1 MRNLLLVYAVSAFV
15 AAHSAFAVIDLT
27 DWLRR
32 KGADSYTVT
41 ISDGTEYSG
50 MAKGAFDGNLTTD
63 AGRALMNRG
72 TTENRAAPAIE
83 LNVHLPDA
91 PDKGLTVSSFRLYRM
106 HSGSYNPF
114 TRTTRNFALQASMDG
129 NSWSTL
135 YRTSEAQ
142 VWTEE
147 TAYRDYVVPVGIRG
161 CYQHYRI
168 KMYPDYSTTSADED
182 QNYVGFQELV
192 LYGNVASLKFW
203 NGGEGEKWDSQTAN
217 WTNHSANASASIWR
231 DGVQAN
237 FTAMGGDIVVDGE
250 KQVDG
255 IVFDAGSTCRISG
268 SRIKFFPSANILAGS
283 NPVICNDICNTG
295 AVMSVVHT
303 GYHSKDEN
311 NSKQGARV
319 CLWKNRN
326 LHEMTLTGASIKY
339 YSNVLSALPYFETET
354 ENGRTVQ
361 FQTKYTNAD
370 NRFLI
375 ISVKVLFEQECADV
389 YGKVQWIRYVWDKY
403 DVGHN
408 FDSGFNDGGIG
419 DTFGIKDVTA
429 IGGDELPSL
438 SFGCSMDTDR
448 QYDNELPQNAENPRT
463 GSPVVY
469 WRNRKVEDIVSI
481 TEGILYVHGGSR
493 SSSVHYFTNDGTTAN
508 VQFQTLYDSA
518 RVCVKVE
525 FVQSGNDISARAVY
539 GKYDHANTEPHNY
552 DSVTGAMDIRK
563 VWKDE
568 NGKTHASGYSV
579 GSFRAVFK
587 GGVTLTGA
595 LEIAG
600 DITVNENTVLTLGA
614 DALDLNNSYAGEG
627 TVRFAAASGA
637 AQTVTVTGV
646 RTMGKVAVGGDLRLV
661 VEENASLSV
670 ADMSLEPDATLSVE
684 SQSGA
689 NAIRI
694 GMEKFLDADSLL
706 KIQINGNSV
715 MQDEDG
721 WLVRRPGLII
731 TIQ

>member
-1 MRNLLLVYAVSAFV
+1 MRNLLLFYAVSAFA

-41 ISDGTEYSG
+41 ISDGAEYNG

-72 TTENRAAPAIE
+72 TAENRAAPAIE

-91 PDKGLTVSSFRLYRM
+91 PDKGLTVSSFRLYRI
-106 HSGSYNPF
+106 HSGSYYPF

-142 VWTEE
+142 LWTEE
-147 TAYRDYVVPVGIRG
+147 IAYRNYDVPVGNRG
-161 CYQHYRI
+161 CYQYYRI
-168 KMYPDYSTTSADED
+168 KMYPDYSTTSVEED

-192 LYGNVASLKFW
+192 LYGNVGSLKFW
-203 NGGEGEKWDSQTAN
+203 NGGEGEKWDSLTAN
-217 WTNHSANASASIWR
+217 WTNQSADAVASTWK

-237 FTAMGGDIVVDGE
+237 FTAISGDIVVDGE

-255 IVFDAGSTCRISG
+255 IVFDAGASCRISG
-268 SRIKFFPSANILAGS
+268 SRIKFFPNANILAGS

-295 AVMSVVHT
+295 VVMSAVHT
-303 GYHSKDEN
+303 GYHPKDES

-339 YSNVLSALPYFETET
+339 YTNILSAQPYFETET
-354 ENGRTVQ
+354 ANGRTVQ
-361 FQTKYTNAD
+361 FQTKHTSE

-375 ISVKVLFEQECADV
+375 ISVKILFEQECADV
-389 YGKVQWIRYVWDKY
+389 YGKVQWIKYVWDKL
-403 DVGHN
+403 DVGH
-408 FDSGFNDGGIG
+408 DIENDGIAGEIG
-419 DTFGIKDVTA
+419 STFGVKDVTA
-429 IGGDELPSL
+429 IGGDGVPSL

-448 QYDNELPQNAENPRT
+448 QYDNGLPQNAENPRT

-469 WRNRKVEDIVSI
+469 WRNRKVDDIVSI

-568 NGKTHASGYSV
+568 NGKAHARGSSV

-646 RTMGKVAVGGDLRLV
+646 RTMGKVAVGGALRLV

-670 ADMSLEPDATLSVE
+670 ADMSFEPEATLSVE
-684 SQSGA
+684 SQSGSS
-689 NAIRI
+689 AIRI
-694 GMEKFLDADSLL
+694 GTEKFLGADVLS
-706 KIQINGNSV
+706 KILINGNSV

-721 WLVRRPGLII
+721 WLVRKPGLVI

>member
-1 MRNLLLVYAVSAFV
+1 MRNLLLFYAVSAFA

-72 TTENRAAPAIE
+72 TAENRAAPAIE

-106 HSGSYNPF
+106 HSGSYYPF

-142 VWTEE
+142 LWTEE
-147 TAYRDYVVPVGIRG
+147 IAYRDYVVPVGNRG

-168 KMYPDYSTTSADED
+168 KMYPDYSAASADED
-182 QNYVGFQELV
+182 QNYIGFQELV
-192 LYGNVASLKFW
+192 LYGNVESLKFW

-217 WTNHSANASASIWR
+217 WTNQSADAVASTWK

-237 FTAMGGDIVVDGE
+237 FTAMSGDIVVDGE

-255 IVFDAGSTCRISG
+255 IVFDAGARCRISG
-268 SRIKFFPSANILAGS
+268 SWINFFPSANILAGS

-354 ENGRTVQ
+354 ANGRTVQ
-361 FQTKYTNAD
+361 FQTKHTSD

-375 ISVKVLFEQECADV
+375 ISVKILFEQESADV
-389 YGKVQWIRYVWDKY
+389 YGKVQWIKYVWDKL
-403 DVGHN
+403 DVGHD
-408 FDSGFNDGGIG
+408 FENDGIAGEIG
-419 DTFGIKDVTA
+419 STFGVKDVTA
-429 IGGDELPSL
+429 IGGDGVPLL

-448 QYDNELPQNAENPRT
+448 QYDNGLPQNAENPRT

-469 WRNRKVEDIVSI
+469 WRNRRVEDIVSI

-525 FVQSGNDISARAVY
+525 FVQSGNDILARAVY

-568 NGKTHASGYSV
+568 NGKAHASGYSV

-614 DALDLNNSYAGEG
+614 DTLNLDNSYAGNG
-627 TVRFAAASGA
+627 TVRFAAVSGV

-646 RTMGKVAVGGDLRLV
+646 RTMGKVAVGGALRLV
-661 VEENASLSV
+661 VEDNASLSV
-670 ADMSLEPDATLSVE
+670 ADMSFEPEATLSVE
-684 SQSGA
+684 SQSGSS
-689 NAIRI
+689 AIRI
-694 GMEKFLDADSLL
+694 GTEKFLGADVLS
-706 KIQINGNSV
+706 KILINGNSV
-715 MQDEDG
+715 VQDEDG
-721 WLVRRPGLII
+721 WLVRKPGLII